1 MPSIQIYIGQNEDIP
16 EKFHEQYFALRQ
28 QCEEEWNGF
37 LAPSLDYYRNFWI
50 IPREKGS
57 AKMKAIAVN
66 ENNLVIGFGVIFWN
80 TMYENLD
87 RSWFRLYVIPKERR
101 KGVGSRILKEMVKVL
116 PKEIKKVG
124 ADSPKHSPG
133 EHFLQKF
140 NEKHSYEEVII
151 IVDLEEAVLKDVEK
165 EAKKQREHA
174 LSNGYRIVRVD
185 DGDYK
190 SHFDEEGFVKIVEQV
205 WNDMPREDLT
215 EEDMNITV
223 ERYQA
228 IQERN
233 KKTGQKYISFVAVH
247 EETEKPVGYTTFA
260 INKYQ
265 PAIAWQDETGIIP
278 EHRGNGLGL
287 AIKYLSL
294 LTLLKETKAKYWR
307 TSSAQSN
314 KYMHRI
320 NEILGHKIW
329 QSEPVYEFERKIVE
343 ELLSE

>member
-28 QCEEEWNGF
+28 QCEEEWDGF
-37 LAPSLDYYRNFWI
+37 LAPSLDYYRNFWT

-66 ENNLVIGFGVIFWN
+66 KKNLVVGFGYIIWN

-87 RSWFRLYVIPKERR
+87 KSWFRLYVAPKERR
-101 KGVGSRILKEMVKVL
+101 KGIGSRILKEMVKAL
-116 PKEIKKVG
+116 PNEIKKVG
-124 ADSPKHSPG
+124 ADALKDSPG
-133 EHFLQKF
+133 EYFLKKF
-140 NEKHSYEEVII
+140 KEKHSYEEVII
-151 IVDLEEAVLKDVEK
+151 IVDLDETVLKDVEQ
-165 EAKKQREHA
+165 EAKKQREQV
-174 LSNGYRIVRVD
+174 LSKGYLIVRVD

-190 SHFDEEGFVKIVEQV
+190 SHFDEEEFVKIVEQV
-205 WNDMPREDLT
+205 WNDMPRENLT

-228 IQERN
+228 MQERN
-233 KKTGQKYISFVAVH
+233 KKAGQEYISFVAVH
-247 EETEKPVGYTTFA
+247 EETKKPVGYSTFA

-265 PAIAWQDETGIIP
+265 PSIAWQDDTGIIP

-287 AIKYLSL
+287 AIKYQSL
-294 LTLLKETKAKYWR
+294 LTLLKETKARYWR

-320 NEILGHKIW
+320 NEILGHKVW
-329 QSEPVYEFERKIVE
+329 QSEPVYEFERIIVE
-343 ELLSE
+343 DLLS